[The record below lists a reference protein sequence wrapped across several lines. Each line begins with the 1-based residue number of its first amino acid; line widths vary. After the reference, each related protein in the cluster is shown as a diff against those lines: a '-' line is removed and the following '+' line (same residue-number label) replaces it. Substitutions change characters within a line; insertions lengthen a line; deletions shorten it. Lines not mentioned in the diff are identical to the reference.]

1 MDTENHL
8 VVVAGQNTAARIHDA
23 DFEDAAGPEQMD
35 IEGEQAGHNSK
46 VGGVAAGR
54 LLDAFLRIER
64 LEEEKKGIQE
74 SINDIFKEMTSAG
87 FDKKAMKE
95 VLKRRKMGA
104 TELAYMDD
112 LIATYEHAAETE
124 WKARNEKHN
133 TSMF

>member
-8 VVVAGQNTAARIHDA
+8 AVVAGQNTSPRIQDA
-23 DFEDAAGPEQMD
+23 DFECAAGPEQID

-87 FDKKAMKE
+87 FDKKVMKE
-95 VLKRRKMGA
+95 VLKRRKMGE

-112 LIATYEHAAETE
+112 LIATYEHAVETE
-124 WKARNEKHN
+124 WKNRNEKY
-133 TSMF
+133 SPGMF

>member
-8 VVVAGQNTAARIHDA
+8 SVVAGQNADPRIQDA
-23 DFEDAAGPEQMD
+23 DFEDAAGPEQID

-74 SINDIFKEMTSAG
+74 SIADIFKEMGNAG

-104 TELAYMDD
+104 AELSYMDD
-112 LIATYEHAAETE
+112 LIATYEHAVEAE
-124 WKARNEKHN
+124 WKNRNEKYN
-133 TSMF
+133 PSMF

>member
-1 MDTENHL
+1 MDKENHL
-8 VVVAGQNTAARIHDA
+8 AVVAGQNTDPRIHDA

-46 VGGVAAGR
+46 VGGVAAER

-74 SINDIFKEMTSAG
+74 SINDIFKEMTNAG

-104 TELAYMDD
+104 AELSEMED
-112 LIATYEHAAETE
+112 LIATYEHAVETE
-124 WKARNEKHN
+124 WKNRNEKYN
-133 TSMF
+133 PSMF

>member
-1 MDTENHL
+1 MDTENRL
-8 VVVAGQNTAARIHDA
+8 TVVAGQNTAPRIREV
-23 DFEDAAGPEQMD
+23 DFEDAAGPEQID

-74 SINDIFKEMTSAG
+74 SIADIFKEMTSAG

-104 TELAYMDD
+104 AELSYMDD

-124 WKARNEKHN
+124 WKNRQEKHN
-133 TSMF
+133 PGLF